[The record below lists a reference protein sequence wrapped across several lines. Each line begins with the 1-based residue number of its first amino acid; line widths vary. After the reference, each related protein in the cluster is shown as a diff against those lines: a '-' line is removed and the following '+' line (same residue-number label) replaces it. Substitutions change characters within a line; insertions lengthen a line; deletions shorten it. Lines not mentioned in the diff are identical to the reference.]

1 MRKPAHRFVDTLF
14 DGPLDIVGDVH
25 GEHEALGA
33 LLDRLGHDPRQDAH
47 PEGRR
52 LVFVGD
58 LVDRGPDSPAVI
70 GIVRDLC
77 ERGRA
82 QCVLGNHEL
91 NLLRN
96 DRKEGNA
103 WFVCP
108 EHAEQQ
114 PGGAFAHSRAVV
126 EAQHKADIVEFL
138 AALPLALQ
146 RPDLRVVHAAWKED
160 ALGKLA
166 ESGPCSTV
174 ELFEHFEADIEQRG
188 RADGLA
194 AKAWEEEQR
203 WAASMTNP
211 QVPVPL
217 LPHLAEWDALRQMG
231 NPLRVLTSG
240 VERAATRP
248 FFSSG
253 KWRMCDRVPWW
264 NEYAQ
269 TPRVVVGHYWRQWR
283 KVPGST
289 HAASKPTLFGNAGPA
304 DWLGPQRRV
313 FCVDFSV
320 GARYEERRRQADRF
334 DTALMALRL
343 PEGHLVEDQST

>member
-1 MRKPAHRFVDTLF
+1 MSKPRHRLVDTLF

-25 GEHEALGA
+25 GEHEALMA
-33 LLDRLGHDPRQDAH
+33 LLERLGHDPRRNRH

-70 GIVRDLC
+70 DTVRDLC
-77 ERGRA
+77 GRGMA

-96 DRKEGNA
+96 DAKEGNA
-103 WFVCP
+103 WFLRP
-108 EHAEQQ
+108 DHAEQQ

-126 EAQHKADIVEFL
+126 ETQHKADIFEYL
-138 AALPLALQ
+138 AALPLVLQ
-146 RPDLRVVHAAWKED
+146 RPDLRVVHAAWQDE
-160 ALGKLA
+160 AIGKLEEPGA
-166 ESGPCSTV
+166 RSTI

-194 AKAWEEEQR
+194 DKAREEARR
-203 WAASMTNP
+203 WATELTDPEAT
-211 QVPVPL
+211 VPL
-217 LPHLAEWDALRQMG
+217 LPSVAAWDALHQMG

-264 NEYAQ
+264 NDYMQEPQ
-269 TPRVVVGHYWRQWR
+269 VVVGHYWRRLR
-283 KVPGST
+283 KRTVTPDASFKADLFDDVDPT
-289 HAASKPTLFGNAGPA
+289 H
-304 DWLGPQRRV
+304 WLGPTRRV

-320 GARYEERRRQADRF
+320 GARHAERRSRSARF
-334 DTALMALRL
+334 DTALAALRL
-343 PEGHLVEDQST
+343 PEGRLMTDHVT

>member
-1 MRKPAHRFVDTLF
+1 MSKPRHRLVDTLF

-25 GEHEALGA
+25 GEHEALMA
-33 LLDRLGHDPRQDAH
+33 LLERLGHDPRRNRH

-70 GIVRDLC
+70 DTVRDLC
-77 ERGRA
+77 GRGMA

-96 DRKEGNA
+96 DAKEGNA
-103 WFVCP
+103 WFLRP
-108 EHAEQQ
+108 DHAEQQ

-126 EAQHKADIVEFL
+126 ETQHKADIFEYL
-138 AALPLALQ
+138 AALPLVLQ
-146 RPDLRVVHAAWKED
+146 RPDLRVVHAAWQDE
-160 ALGKLA
+160 AIGKLEEPGA
-166 ESGPCSTV
+166 RSTI
-174 ELFEHFEADIEQRG
+174 ELFEHFEADIAQRG

-194 AKAWEEEQR
+194 DKAREEARR
-203 WAASMTNP
+203 WATELTDPEAT
-211 QVPVPL
+211 VPL
-217 LPHLAEWDALRQMG
+217 LPSVAAWDALHQMG

-283 KVPGST
+283 KVTGST
-289 HAASKPTLFGNAGPA
+289 HAASKPALFGNAGPA

-343 PEGHLVEDQST
+343 PEGHLVADQST